1 MDQQVGVLYGRKEIL
16 ESMPPFQ
23 GGGEM
28 IKEVHFEKT
37 TFNDLPINLEAEHPI
52 PGTSS
57 HSDLPIDLK

>member
-1 MDQQVGVLYGRKEIL
+1 
-16 ESMPPFQ
+16 MPPFQ